1 MRLIKI
7 IPILLV
13 LSLYNSA
20 SFAED
25 CSEIKMDSS
34 VNILKKIKCKADL
47 GGSSADNSSADNSS
61 AAAETEAPKEKK
73 DGIFSKLFQKPKWMK

>member
-1 MRLIKI
+1 MKLLKLI
-7 IPILLV
+7 PLLFV
-13 LSLYNSA
+13 LMFYSS
-20 SFAED
+20 SVFAQD

>member
-1 MRLIKI
+1 MKLIKV
-7 IPILLV
+7 IPVLLI
-13 LSLYNSA
+13 LSLYSSP

-34 VNILKKIKCKADL
+34 VNILKKLKCKAT
-47 GGSSADNSSADNSS
+47 GEGSSGNAS

-73 DGIFSKLFQKPKWMK
+73 DGILGKLFQKPKWMK